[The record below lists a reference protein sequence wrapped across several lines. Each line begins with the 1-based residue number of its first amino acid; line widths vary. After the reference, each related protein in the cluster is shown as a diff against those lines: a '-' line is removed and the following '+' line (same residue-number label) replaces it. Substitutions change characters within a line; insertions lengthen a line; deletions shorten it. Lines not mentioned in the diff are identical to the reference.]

1 MKLKKVTSLFLVA
14 TMLFSFTS
22 SVFAV
27 GDSSNDSVE
36 TLESTVQQLQ
46 SMYPH
51 AEITLDK
58 NNVLQVY
65 TPPEESTG
73 VSLMSASTTNTQNPI
88 YAPEGGTY
96 RGFKP
101 PWYVSL
107 FPNNYQHPY
116 AIVYLPAAQAYA
128 LYMVLN
134 DRSILDV
141 ILSSSAAGEVAS
153 AIACKVMSKFGI
165 PFQAAHVLFVIASTT
180 YSIYDNLD
188 KYSLQKAIN
197 SSEDGSVRIAYTTLN
212 GWPSNMYS
220 PWDGNTVNCSPF
232 ESWKPTFYFGEFNL

>member
-27 GDSSNDSVE
+27 GDSSNDRVK
-36 TLESTVQQLQ
+36 TLESTMQQLQ
-46 SMYPH
+46 SMYPN

-65 TPPEESTG
+65 TPPEESSG
-73 VSLMSASTTNTQNPI
+73 ISLMSASTTNTQNPI

-116 AIVYLPAAQAYA
+116 AIVYLPIEQAVA
-128 LYMVLN
+128 LYFILT
-134 DRSILDV
+134 DRSILDI
-141 ILSSSAAGEVAS
+141 ILSNSAAGMAID
-153 AIACKVMSKFGI
+153 AIACLVMQKFGI
-165 PFQAAHVLFVIASTT
+165 PFTPIQVLFVIGSAT
-180 YSIYDNLD
+180 YEIYQNLD
-188 KYSLQKAIN
+188 IYSLKKAIE
-197 SSEDGSVRIAYTTLN
+197 SGDGSVRIAYTTLN

-220 PWDGNTVNCSPF
+220 PWGGDTVNCSPF